1 MKVRRMFM
9 KNIKKNQNQ
18 NKDDIGIIAGKLS
31 LNGLRVYLF
40 LINNNLNQF
49 EIEDYANWL
58 GKDYD
63 SNSNKSRAIR
73 KSLNDGIQNLLDN
86 NYLIEKNKDNYILE

>member
-1 MKVRRMFM
+1 MRGFM
-9 KNIKKNQNQ
+9 KNIEIKNQ

-58 GKDYD
+58 DKDYD

-86 NYLIEKNKDNYILE
+86 NYLIERDKDNYILV

>member
-1 MKVRRMFM
+1 MRGFM
-9 KNIKKNQNQ
+9 KNIEIKNQ
-18 NKDDIGIIAGKLS
+18 NKDDIGVITGKLS
-31 LNGLRVYLF
+31 LNGLGVYLF

-58 GKDYD
+58 DKDYD

-86 NYLIEKNKDNYILE
+86 NYLIEKDKDNYILV

>member
-1 MKVRRMFM
+1 M

-58 GKDYD
+58 DKDYD

-86 NYLIEKNKDNYILE
+86 NYLIEKDKDNYILV

>member
-18 NKDDIGIIAGKLS
+18 NKNDIGIIAGKLS

>member
-1 MKVRRMFM
+1 MVDDNKRINNFMRGFM
-9 KNIKKNQNQ
+9 KNIEIKN
-18 NKDDIGIIAGKLS
+18 IGIITGKLS

-58 GKDYD
+58 GKD
-63 SNSNKSRAIR
+63 
-73 KSLNDGIQNLLDN
+73 
-86 NYLIEKNKDNYILE
+86 

>member
-1 MKVRRMFM
+1 MKVRKMFM

-49 EIEDYANWL
+49 EIEDYADWL
-58 GKDYD
+58 DKDYD

-86 NYLIEKNKDNYILE
+86 NYLIERDKDNYILK